1 MYVAQRWG
9 AKDLWDSDFQ
19 SFSLGGHFDALHHT
33 SVIHT
38 LFWNVQFSR
47 LALCLMCIFL
57 HVIALF
63 KIRLDISGAVLALS
77 VKTSSRNAVL
87 AYNAGTANSND
98 FVAVEVKNNTIG
110 ITTITTANS
119 NDFVVVGVKNIIIT
133 TLTKPTANTLK
144 AIAVL
149 LYGRLF
155 ISFFYGCKNQ
165 HQKM

>member
-1 MYVAQRWG
+1 MYVAQRWV

-119 NDFVVVGVKNIIIT
+119 NDFVVVGVKNITIT

-144 AIAVL
+144 L
-149 LYGRLF
+149 
-155 ISFFYGCKNQ
+155 
-165 HQKM
+165 